1 MHDHTSNALAGA
13 GIALASLGGL
23 FAQAQPGSIGVW
35 GSVIVLV
42 TLVVRAVHELG
53 GRWLALQTAKID
65 VSTCTDKIH
74 ALELEISGFRKMA
87 SIGVCP
93 LDPSGQGLPACLRKN

>member
-1 MHDHTSNALAGA
+1 MHDSTSNALAGA

-23 FAQAQPGSIGVW
+23 FAQAPPGSIGVW

-42 TLVVRAVHELG
+42 TLVVRAVQELG
-53 GRWLALQTAKID
+53 GRWITLQTAKID
-65 VSTCTDKIH
+65 VSACTDKIH
-74 ALELEISGFRKMA
+74 ALELEITGFRKMA

-93 LDPSGQGLPACLRKN
+93 LDPEGKGLPACLRKN